1 MGNPWVGDR
10 RFRRREPLFVL
21 LGFPVYVPV
30 TVWVGIALIASVNA
44 PTFADYG
51 GTVSTIAFAVGLYI
65 TVLIHELAHALV
77 ARHTGHHV
85 TAIELGIFGGAT
97 SFDAERHP
105 NPKHELRVA
114 AVGPLTSIALG
125 FAITFVLPQGE
136 PSAPVAV
143 LAGLGFMNV
152 ALGLLNL
159 LPAAPLDGG
168 HVCEAIVWRLTGS
181 RRRGMRVT
189 AVLGYVLG
197 SLMFMSGLGDLG
209 TVTGAWLALLGF
221 ILMTNAVSLWA
232 ASRVLRS

>member
-1 MGNPWVGDR
+1 
-10 RFRRREPLFVL
+10 
-21 LGFPVYVPV
+21 
-30 TVWVGIALIASVNA
+30 
-44 PTFADYG
+44 
-51 GTVSTIAFAVGLYI
+51 
-65 TVLIHELAHALV
+65 
-77 ARHTGHHV
+77 
-85 TAIELGIFGGAT
+85 
-97 SFDAERHP
+97 
-105 NPKHELRVA
+105 
-114 AVGPLTSIALG
+114 
-125 FAITFVLPQGE
+125 
-136 PSAPVAV
+136 
-143 LAGLGFMNV
+143 MNV